1 MKQQKD
7 IGRIMAVSITCKDCG
22 TVFVMGQKEVNW
34 YAQKMGWPLP
44 KRCPEC
50 RKKRREAKKDAT
62 SGILQKRLR

>member
-22 TVFVMGQKEVNW
+22 TVFVMGQKEANW
-34 YAQKMGWPLP
+34 YSKKGFPLP
-44 KRCPEC
+44 KRCKDC